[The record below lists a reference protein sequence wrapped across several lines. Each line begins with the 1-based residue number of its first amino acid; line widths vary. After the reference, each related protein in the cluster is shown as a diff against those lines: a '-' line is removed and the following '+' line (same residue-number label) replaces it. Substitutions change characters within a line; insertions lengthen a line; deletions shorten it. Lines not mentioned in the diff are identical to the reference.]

1 MRSTSIPWRSDRP
14 EVALASFSETGLL
27 LKALSAMQDS
37 IAEKFGFI
45 QRLVAQQASSYD
57 VEIASQNARF
67 ETAFDHMTL
76 GLRMYDA
83 EDRLV
88 VQNRRFSDMFDA
100 EEATAC
106 LAAEAAVPG
115 SYRRLLADG
124 RTIEVS
130 EEGMEG

>member
-1 MRSTSIPWRSDRP
+1 
-14 EVALASFSETGLL
+14 
-27 LKALSAMQDS
+27 MQDG
-37 IAEKFGFI
+37 IAGKFGFI

-83 EDRLV
+83 EDRLM

-124 RTIEVS
+124 RRSRFRRREWKAEAASSPGGVRIPIERDWPHDHAS
-130 EEGMEG
+130 DT